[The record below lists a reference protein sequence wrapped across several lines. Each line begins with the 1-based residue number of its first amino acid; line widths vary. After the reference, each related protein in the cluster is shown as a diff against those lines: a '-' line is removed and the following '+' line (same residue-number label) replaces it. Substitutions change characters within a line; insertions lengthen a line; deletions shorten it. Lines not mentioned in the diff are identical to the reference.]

1 MAGPLPKDLEK
12 RIAGTAKRSEVRS
25 VGVLGF
31 ILGTA
36 VGYGLASVFQSVQ
49 SRSFFFGL
57 GAVMIAALW
66 LYVARRRKN
75 KK

>member
-1 MAGPLPKDLEK
+1 MARPLPKDLEQ
-12 RIAGTAKRSEVRS
+12 RIAGTAKRSEIRS

-36 VGYGLASVFQSVQ
+36 VGYGLASIFQSVQ
-49 SRSFFFGL
+49 SRSFFFVL

-66 LYVARRRKN
+66 FYAARRRKN